1 MKEDCDELSY
11 TNWSSEIDCGE
22 FPLLIYEVLNEY
34 RTFDFENIPRD
45 ELSYFFKQ
53 HLEKIINEQNWT
65 EDDLERLVASGKI
78 FYADGSEQ
86 QANVLIDEC
95 ENVSDTIFE
104 VSCTTKIEINTVYFC
119 DIEGI
124 ENVLNLENIAMLE
137 LPLLPFENKIY
148 DEYIRAVEKQFK
160 IWTSFLLIVALLLLR
175 MVSKSYHPLFL

>member
-86 QANVLIDEC
+86 QANVLIDEY
-95 ENVSDTIFE
+95 ENVSDTIF
-104 VSCTTKIEINTVYFC
+104 VILK
-119 DIEGI
+119 G
-124 ENVLNLENIAMLE
+124 
-137 LPLLPFENKIY
+137 
-148 DEYIRAVEKQFK
+148 
-160 IWTSFLLIVALLLLR
+160 
-175 MVSKSYHPLFL
+175 

>member
-1 MKEDCDELSY
+1 MS
-11 TNWSSEIDCGE
+11 G
-22 FPLLIYEVLNEY
+22 
-34 RTFDFENIPRD
+34 
-45 ELSYFFKQ
+45 
-53 HLEKIINEQNWT
+53 
-65 EDDLERLVASGKI
+65 GKI
-78 FYADGSEQ
+78 FYADGFEQ
-86 QANVLIDEC
+86 QANVLIDEY

-104 VSCTTKIEINTVYFC
+104 VSCANNTVYFC

-160 IWTSFLLIVALLLLR
+160 IWASFLLLVASLLLR

>member
-1 MKEDCDELSY
+1 MKEDCDEISN

-22 FPLLIYEVLNEY
+22 FPLLIYEVLNKY
-34 RTFDFENIPRD
+34 RTFDLENIPRD
-45 ELSYFFKQ
+45 ELSYVFKQ
-53 HLEKIINEQNWT
+53 HLEKIVNEQNWT
-65 EDDLERLVASGKI
+65 EDDLERLVSSGKI

-137 LPLLPFENKIY
+137 LPFY
-148 DEYIRAVEKQFK
+148 H
-160 IWTSFLLIVALLLLR
+160 
-175 MVSKSYHPLFL
+175 SKTKSMMNIFVLWKNSLKYGLHFFCSLHHFF